1 MTDSEQEQGM
11 AQHGRHGAAPAD
23 GHDGADAA
31 RAEDTSAAG
40 HPATTTPG
48 DAAVDLDPVPHRPAG
63 ADDAPVP
70 ADSRDGI
77 LDPGTA
83 LVTDDD
89 PASPI
94 DPAPT
99 AVGRVTPSAPAAEAP
114 HAEAA
119 RPLPGGVAVAE
130 PAADPAPAEPVAPP
144 AVLARDLQLHGS
156 RGPVYGPVDLEIAT
170 GTLTLVQG
178 PQGAGRSSLLLTI
191 AGRMTPD
198 RGGRLTVLGEPLP
211 RRRNAVQKRSAV
223 ACFDGIDDLDESV
236 TVGDLARERL
246 RWLSPWYRHTGRV
259 SQQQFAELAAPVFG
273 ERPLPR
279 VGSVVWDLDEVDR
292 MLLRIALAMAQDPEL
307 LVVDDVDQ
315 VHDTERRRTVW
326 ARLEALAAEGLTVVA
341 AIASLD
347 EAARVPWSTPP
358 SLVTLATGPH
368 AIPA

>member
-1 MTDSEQEQGM
+1 MTR
-11 AQHGRHGAAPAD
+11 HGRHDAASADERDGAGAA
-23 GHDGADAA
+23 G
-31 RAEDTSAAG
+31 AEDVSVAEFPAATMLG
-40 HPATTTPG
+40 EAT
-48 DAAVDLDPVPHRPAG
+48 VDLGPASPTDPALTADDPGSLTDLAPT
-63 ADDAPVP
+63 ADDA
-70 ADSRDGI
+70 DSS
-77 LDPGTA
+77 TA
-83 LVTDDD
+83 
-89 PASPI
+89 P
-94 DPAPT
+94 
-99 AVGRVTPSAPAAEAP
+99 EAT
-114 HAEAA
+114 
-119 RPLPGGVAVAE
+119 RPLPRTDVAVAE
-130 PAADPAPAEPVAPP
+130 PDADPAAAEPVAPP

-156 RGPVYGPVDLEIAT
+156 RGPVYGPVDLELPA

-223 ACFDGIDDLDESV
+223 AGFDGIDDLDESV
-236 TVGDLARERL
+236 TVGDLTRERL

-259 SQQQFAELAAPVFG
+259 SQQQFAELAGPVFG